1 MQCDWWVLRF
11 WSEHITSISCQHAK
25 TGPECYSKTLITRPR
40 LHCVLTHTALS
51 VHTTLSTSNPV
62 PNNIKYLSIDG
73 NVTLGK
79 PNYRRAVCFLQ
90 TLYLIS
96 HTFSTK
102 VYIAIHILTL
112 KKSQKMRSEI
122 LPAYRNYHL
131 SVIHPHC
138 VFDGHYHYK
147 YTLNFRVT
155 TTYDEFQKSTTVI

>member
-11 WSEHITSISCQHAK
+11 WSEHTTSISCQHAK
-25 TGPECYSKTLITRPR
+25 TRPECYSKTLITRPR

-51 VHTTLSTSNPV
+51 VHTTLRTSNPV

-79 PNYRRAVCFLQ
+79 PNYRRAICFLQ

-102 VYIAIHILTL
+102 VYIAIHIYPL
-112 KKSQKMRSEI
+112 KKSQEMRSEI
-122 LPAYRNYHL
+122 LPAYT
-131 SVIHPHC
+131 
-138 VFDGHYHYK
+138 HYHYK
-147 YTLNFRVT
+147 HTLYFRVT
-155 TTYDEFQKSTTVI
+155 TTYDEFQKSATVISQGDSQSQNNLQC

>member
-11 WSEHITSISCQHAK
+11 WSEHTTCIFCQHVK

-73 NVTLGK
+73 NEHWE
-79 PNYRRAVCFLQ
+79 NRRAVCSLQ

-102 VYIAIHILTL
+102 VYIAIHDLHF
-112 KKSQKMRSEI
+112 KKSQEMRSEI
-122 LPAYRNYHL
+122 LPAYR
-131 SVIHPHC
+131 
-138 VFDGHYHYK
+138 HYHYK
-147 YTLNFRVT
+147 HTPYFRVS
-155 TTYDEFQKSTTVI
+155 TTYDEFQKSTTVISQGDSQVQNYLQC